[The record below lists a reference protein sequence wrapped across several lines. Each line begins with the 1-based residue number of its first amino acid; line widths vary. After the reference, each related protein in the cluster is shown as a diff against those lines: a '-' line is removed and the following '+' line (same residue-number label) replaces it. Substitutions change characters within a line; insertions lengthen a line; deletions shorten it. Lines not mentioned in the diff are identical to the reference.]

1 MGRTEGIAKARAVK
15 TARAKGKIQ
24 TAINIL
30 TMYGTKITVRAV
42 SDEAGVSTATA
53 QKYLKS
59 IKASE

>member
-15 TARAKGKIQ
+15 TVRVKGKIQ

-42 SDEAGVSTATA
+42 SDEAGVSAATS

-59 IKASE
+59 IKASK